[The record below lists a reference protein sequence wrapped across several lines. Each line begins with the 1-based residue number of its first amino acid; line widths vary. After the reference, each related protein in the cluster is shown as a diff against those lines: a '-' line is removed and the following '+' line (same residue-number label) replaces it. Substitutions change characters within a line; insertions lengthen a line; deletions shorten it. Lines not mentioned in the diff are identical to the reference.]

1 MLKNWDQCVFLKAKR
16 SFWDELYTWK
26 TPSAIKVK
34 TTDDGPFA
42 SVSFFEANPPIL
54 ASHQLVRH
62 AKSICRHHRLRL
74 AITTIVRS
82 RHLIFCHSYLESR
95 WAKRFQKKNPIKRL
109 RGEEI
114 FVLRLTRVSQS
125 GRVSKNRSTRSTQ
138 KFMDRTFFEWQLNIP
153 GTYSSVESI
162 WKIVESKR
170 WELILARAN
179 RQNYP
184 LLDYRWFRIR
194 D

>member
-1 MLKNWDQCVFLKAKR
+1 MFFFKAKR

-26 TPSAIKVK
+26 TPSAIEVK

-74 AITTIVRS
+74 AIATIVHS
-82 RHLIFCHSYLESR
+82 RHSIFCHSYLESR
-95 WAKRFQKKNPIKRL
+95 LSKRFQKKNLIKRL
-109 RGEEI
+109 QGEEI

-125 GRVSKNRSTRSTQ
+125 GRVSKNLSNRSTQ

-153 GTYSSVESI
+153 GTYCSVESI

-170 WELILARAN
+170 WELILAKAN